1 MVTIKRK
8 MYLSFTAILLILILL
23 GVVSIYANDK
33 MNKSSKVITDQ
44 IIPTMRVVETMDYE
58 FTRLRLYTY
67 EHITL
72 TREADMK
79 AVEDKIKNFFTV
91 FEEHIQEYEK
101 STGIQLTSIKEQWE
115 RYKANNLE
123 AIKASNLNNNEKAL
137 AIISEE
143 SEEIYNAIDT
153 ELNKIVDEHNEEANQ
168 ASLNVHELFIFLRNT
183 ITKVLIGGLV
193 LGILLAYINIRG
205 VIHPIKKLEQK
216 LRDLVENGGDLTQT
230 IDIKSKDEIGK
241 LATAINTFIENIRTI
256 IIEVNLRADGVS
268 QSAQIMD
275 EKLMVLNSNIEE
287 SSSTIQEL
295 SAGMEETAAAAEEM
309 NASSNEIEKAS
320 VSISTRAQ
328 EGSLSVHEISKRAS
342 ELQASALAST
352 QNSIEKFKT
361 SKQSLNEAVERS
373 KQIEKIKILSD
384 TILEISDQTNLLAL
398 NAAIEAARAGDAGK
412 GFAVVADE
420 IRKLAESSKQT
431 VGEIQDV
438 TGEVVSSVELLVGN
452 VKSFLEYFNAIVI
465 KDYEGLIETGNKY
478 RADADFVNDLVTDFS
493 ATSEELT
500 STIEGIIE
508 AIGEVTKTISESA
521 SGTQNMAERVTEI
534 AGLVEGVRTQM
545 NLNVENSKLLK
556 ATVAKFKV

>member
-1 MVTIKRK
+1 MTISKK
-8 MYLSFTAILLILILL
+8 MSLSFMIIILILFTTGIL
-23 GVVSIYANDK
+23 SVYANDK
-33 MNKSSKVITDQ
+33 TNKSSKHITDQ
-44 IIPTMRVVETMDYE
+44 IIPIMEVTQALDYE
-58 FTRLRLYTY
+58 FTKICSFTY
-67 EHITL
+67 EHVTL
-72 TREADMK
+72 TSKADMEE
-79 AVEDKIKNFFTV
+79 VEDKINKTSTS
-91 FEEHIQEYEK
+91 FEGHIQDYEK
-101 STGIQLTSIKEQWE
+101 LTGMQLTDIKEKWE
-115 RYKANNLE
+115 KY
-123 AIKASNLNNNEKAL
+123 KASNLQVIEYSRSLNDEKGL
-137 AIISEE
+137 DIIRGENKVIYDNLE
-143 SEEIYNAIDT
+143 SQIE
-153 ELNKIVDEHNEEANQ
+153 KIANEHNEKISQKSVEI
-168 ASLNVHELFIFLRNT
+168 HEQCISIRTT
-183 ITKVLIGGLV
+183 ITITTITALI
-193 LGILLAYINIRG
+193 LGILLAYLNIGG
-205 VIHPIKKLEQK
+205 VTRPIRKLQQK
-216 LRDLVENGGDLTQT
+216 LRDLVENGGDLTQS
-230 IDIKSKDEIGK
+230 IDIKSKDEIGN

-268 QSAQIMD
+268 QSAQIVD
-275 EKLMVLNSNIEE
+275 EKLLVLNSNIEE

-328 EGSLSVHEISKRAS
+328 EGSLSVNEISKRAS

-398 NAAIEAARAGDAGK
+398 NAAIEAARAGEAGK

-500 STIEGIIE
+500 STIQGIIE
-508 AIGEVTKTISESA
+508 AIGEVAKTISESA
-521 SGTQNMAERVTEI
+521 TGTQNISVRISEI
-534 AGLVEGVRTQM
+534 IGLVEVVRTQM
-545 NLNVENSKLLK
+545 DSNIENSKLLK
-556 ATVAKFKV
+556 AAVEKFKV